1 MDAATPATQ
10 APDPAILHT
19 ESKKTRRLIIASYW
33 IVILLAV
40 PLWWS
45 TTSIERQSLPTA
57 NVLAQQERELVFP
70 VRVHLDTS
78 RYGGV
83 ENTILVQEVQRQ
95 LDSNRDL
102 SEAQEMRVQ
111 ILSEPS
117 KSRSVV
123 APVSQRFK
131 VDSFRLTYRQM
142 TRAHLPYW
150 QCNWLTRS

>member
-1 MDAATPATQ
+1 MNYV
-10 APDPAILHT
+10 HW
-19 ESKKTRRLIIASYW
+19 LIC
-33 IVILLAV
+33 
-40 PLWWS
+40 
-45 TTSIERQSLPTA
+45 RQ
-57 NVLAQQERELVFP
+57 LVFP

-117 KSRSVV
+117 K
-123 APVSQRFK
+123 
-131 VDSFRLTYRQM
+131 
-142 TRAHLPYW
+142 
-150 QCNWLTRS
+150 